1 MGSPR
6 EAGGR
11 PSCDL
16 PVSCRGRGI
25 SLRILCHDS
34 RISESQNRRL
44 SGLEGARCV
53 MSLAFPAHV
62 AALLSS
68 PSIPGTVL
76 GTPPFNLCKQSW
88 EVGPLVFLMMK
99 LRSRGIS
106 DLPEVIRRN

>member
-11 PSCDL
+11 PSYDL
-16 PVSCRGRGI
+16 LVGYRGRGI
-25 SLRILCHDS
+25 SLRILCYDS

-44 SGLEGARCV
+44 LGLEGARCV

-76 GTPPFNLCKQSW
+76 GTPPFNLCKQLW
-88 EVGPLVFLMMK
+88 EVGPLVFHTMK
-99 LRSRGIS
+99 LRSRG
-106 DLPEVIRRN
+106 DK